1 MILPPKS
8 NFDLSLSYGDQMAAN
23 AHQTFTGGNLE
34 VKTDKAWHKNLNACF
49 EVLRN
54 EDTKTGLLST
64 ESTDWHHILPEPLD
78 ENKILLSLTWPVTT
92 LKRLLKDRLTTGRA
106 RVQPG
111 CGDGK
116 RTICVLVPICHLLPA
131 KDYQVTRDIAK
142 QRRFNGE
149 DELTQRIIEYLK

>member
-8 NFDLSLSYGDQMAAN
+8 NFDLCISYGDQMAAN
-23 AHQTFTGGNLE
+23 AHQVFTGGNLE
-34 VKTDKAWHKNLNACF
+34 VKTDKAWHKNLNATF
-49 EVLRN
+49 EVLGNNNR
-54 EDTKTGLLST
+54 KSGLLET
-64 ESTDWHHILPEPLD
+64 EGTDWHHILPEPLD
-78 ENKILLSLTWPVTT
+78 KYKMLLSLTWPVTT

-116 RTICVLVPICHLLPA
+116 RTTCVLVPICHLLPA

-142 QRRFNGE
+142 QRRFNGH